1 MVMHLR
7 KPENEDISFR
17 GSKKKNSEKDL
28 SKIEVSFAEG
38 KEKMKSLMKIK
49 LQKCLNV
56 RAKLDMKQLQIE
68 Y

>member
-7 KPENEDISFR
+7 KPENEGISFR

-28 SKIEVSFAEG
+28 SKTEVSFAEG

-56 RAKLDMKQLQIE
+56 RAKLNMKQLQIE